1 MKLSALAIGVVAAAA
16 GVVGGVSAYASSSGH
31 VPAPPAPVS
40 LHHPVRPQP
49 VRPGVILK
57 WARCQK
63 PAVRQGRACVTHVTR
78 TVVLPA
84 PAQAAPPAPP
94 TAPVAHSTP
103 PPHEKPT
110 HPTNPPSDNPEPGDD
125 HGDDHGDDNGGDD
138 GPGDD

>member
-16 GVVGGVSAYASSSGH
+16 GVVGGVSAYASSTGH

-40 LHHPVRPQP
+40 MHHPVRPQP

-57 WARCQK
+57 WAPCQK

-94 TAPVAHSTP
+94 RRWRTP
-103 PPHEKPT
+103 PHLLTQPT
-110 HPTNPPSDNPEPGDD
+110 HDPADPPSDDPGPGDD
-125 HGDDHGDDNGGDD
+125 HGDDHGDDDGGDD